1 MPKRKQPED
10 TSQLF
15 EALIARMNEQE
26 DIQYFKKLTKS
37 EQTYLLGQMTLL
49 CENTFDPKPKLIRL
63 LETDLPEHYKSIV
76 LKKMLHLQEQNTS
89 KLEEWVNAFLQIPFQ
104 SCAQLP
110 LVYNTHNQVACAKYL
125 NECREILNQSTYG
138 MEHAKDQFMELIGKW
153 MVNPDSMGT
162 AIALKGPMGTGKTT
176 LIKKALSHIL
186 KRPFALIALGG
197 ASDGSF
203 LTGHSYTYEGS
214 TYGKI
219 VDILIQQ
226 KTSNPIIYFDELDKV
241 SQSEKGNEIVG
252 ILTHLTDTTQNA
264 QFHDKYFSEIELDMS
279 KCLFVFSYNDESLVN
294 PILKDR
300 MYTIEV
306 KGYQDSEKK
315 IIARDFLIP
324 ELKRDYHLEDL
335 EWKEA
340 YTDLILKYIKE
351 EGVRQ
356 FKRQLEKVFSRINLL
371 RLSGKEVTCSL
382 EQLESWVDKPPTPVY
397 PSFYT

>member
-1 MPKRKQPED
+1 MPKRKQPD
-10 TSQLF
+10 DNSKLF
-15 EALIARMNEQE
+15 EALITRMNEKE
-26 DIQYFKKLTKS
+26 DIHYFKKLTKP

-49 CENTFDPKPKLIRL
+49 CDHTIDPKPKLIRL
-63 LETDLPEHYKSIV
+63 LETDIPEEYKSIV
-76 LKKMLHLQEQNTS
+76 LKKMLHMQEQNTS
-89 KLEEWVNAFLQIPFQ
+89 KLEEWVNAFLQIPFH
-104 SCAQLP
+104 SCSQLP
-110 LVYNTHNQVACAKYL
+110 IVYNSHNQSACSNYL
-125 NECREILNQSTYG
+125 TECRDILNKSTYG
-138 MEHAKDQFMELIGKW
+138 MEHAKDQFLELIGKW

-176 LIKKALSHIL
+176 LIKKALTHIL

-252 ILTHLTDTTQNA
+252 VLTHLTDTTQNS
-264 QFHDKYFSEIELDMS
+264 QFHDKYFSEIDLDMS
-279 KCLFVFSYNDESLVN
+279 KCLFVFSYNDETLVN

-306 KGYQDSEKK
+306 KGYQDAEKK

-324 ELKRDYHLEDL
+324 DLKRDYHLEDL
-335 EWKEA
+335 EWKEV
-340 YTDLILKYIKE
+340 YTDLILKHIKE

-356 FKRQLEKVFSRINLL
+356 LKRQLEKIFSRINLL
-371 RLSGKEVTCSL
+371 RLSGKDFKCNV
-382 EQLESWVDKPPTPVY
+382 EQLEAWIDKPPKPTY
-397 PSFYT
+397 PSFYS

>member
-1 MPKRKQPED
+1 MPKRKQPD
-10 TSQLF
+10 DNGKLF
-15 EALIARMNEQE
+15 EALMARMNEKE
-26 DIQYFKKLTKS
+26 DLLYFKKLTKP
-37 EQTYLLGQMTLL
+37 EQTYLLGQLTLL
-49 CENTFDPKPKLIRL
+49 CDHTFDPKPKLIRL
-63 LETDLPEHYKSIV
+63 LETDIPEQYKSIV
-76 LKKMLHLQEQNTS
+76 LKKMLHMQKENTS
-89 KLEEWVNAFLQIPFQ
+89 KLEEWVDAFLQIPFHA
-104 SCAQLP
+104 CAQLP
-110 LVYNTHNQVACAKYL
+110 VVYNTLNQVACSNYL
-125 NECREILNQSTYG
+125 NECKRILNQSTYG
-138 MEHAKDQFMELIGKW
+138 MEQAKDQFMELIGKW

-176 LIKKALSHIL
+176 LIKKALTQIL

-219 VDILIQQ
+219 VDVLIQ
-226 KTSNPIIYFDELDKV
+226 KETSNPILYFDELDKV
-241 SQSEKGNEIVG
+241 SQSEKGDEIVG
-252 ILTHLTDTTQNA
+252 VLTHLTDTTQNA
-264 QFHDKYFSEIELDMS
+264 QFHDKYFSEIDLDMS
-279 KCLFVFSYNDESLVN
+279 KCLFVFSYNDETLVN

-306 KGYQDSEKK
+306 KGYQDHEKK

-324 ELKRDYHLEDL
+324 ELKREYHLEEL

-340 YTDLILKYIKE
+340 YTDLILKHVQE

-371 RLSGKEVTCSL
+371 RLSGKEVGCTL
-382 EQLESWVDKPPTPVY
+382 EQLEGWIDKPPTPVY

>member
-1 MPKRKQPED
+1 MD
-10 TSQLF
+10 
-15 EALIARMNEQE
+15 
-26 DIQYFKKLTKS
+26 
-37 EQTYLLGQMTLL
+37 
-49 CENTFDPKPKLIRL
+49 
-63 LETDLPEHYKSIV
+63 
-76 LKKMLHLQEQNTS
+76 
-89 KLEEWVNAFLQIPFQ
+89 
-104 SCAQLP
+104 
-110 LVYNTHNQVACAKYL
+110 
-125 NECREILNQSTYG
+125 
-138 MEHAKDQFMELIGKW
+138 HAKDQFMELIGKW

-176 LIKKALSHIL
+176 LIKKALTHIL

-219 VDILIQQ
+219 VDIIIQQ

-252 ILTHLTDTTQNA
+252 VLTHLTDTTQNS
-264 QFHDKYFSEIELDMS
+264 QFHDKYFSEIDLDMS

-324 ELKRDYHLEDL
+324 DLKRDYHLEDL
-335 EWKEA
+335 EWKES
-340 YTDLILKYIKE
+340 YTELILKYTKE

-371 RLSGKEVTCSL
+371 RLSGKDFTCNL
-382 EQLESWVDKPPTPVY
+382 EQLEGWIDKPPKPTY

>member
-1 MPKRKQPED
+1 MPKRKPD
-10 TSQLF
+10 DNSQKF
-15 EALIARMNEQE
+15 EALMTRMNEKE
-26 DIQYFKKLTKS
+26 DIHYFKKLTKS

-49 CENTFDPKPKLIRL
+49 CDHTFDPKPKLIRL
-63 LETDLPEHYKSIV
+63 LETDIPEQYKSIV
-76 LKKMLHLQEQNTS
+76 LKKMLHMQDQNSS
-89 KLEEWVNAFLQIPFQ
+89 KLEEWVHAFLQIPFHA
-104 SCAQLP
+104 CAQLP
-110 LVYNTHNQVACAKYL
+110 ILYNMKNQEACSNYL
-125 NECREILNQSTYG
+125 NECKEILNKSTYG

-176 LIKKALSHIL
+176 LIKKALTHIL

-197 ASDGSF
+197 AGDGSF
-203 LTGHSYTYEGS
+203 LNGHSYTYEGS

-226 KTSNPIIYFDELDKV
+226 KISNPIIYFDELDKV
-241 SQSEKGNEIVG
+241 SQSEKGDEIIGV
-252 ILTHLTDTTQNA
+252 LTHLTDTTQNA

-306 KGYQDSEKK
+306 NGYQDAEKK

-324 ELKRDYHLEDL
+324 DMKRDYHLEDL
-335 EWKEA
+335 VWKEA
-340 YTDLILKYIKE
+340 YTDLILKYTKE

-371 RLSGKEVTCSL
+371 RLSGKDCTCSI
-382 EQLESWVDKPPTPVY
+382 EQLETWIDKPSIPVY

>member
-10 TSQLF
+10 TSTLF
-15 EALIARMNEQE
+15 EALITRMNEKE

-76 LKKMLHLQEQNTS
+76 LKKMLHLEEQNTS

-125 NECREILNQSTYG
+125 SECREILNQSTYG

-176 LIKKALSHIL
+176 LIKKALTHIL

-340 YTDLILKYIKE
+340 YTDLILKYVKE

-382 EQLESWVDKPPTPVY
+382 EQLESWVDKPATPVY

>member
-1 MPKRKQPED
+1 MPKRKQPD
-10 TSQLF
+10 DNGKLF
-15 EALIARMNEQE
+15 EALMARMNEKE
-26 DIQYFKKLTKS
+26 DLLYFKKLTKP
-37 EQTYLLGQMTLL
+37 EQTYLLGQLTLL
-49 CENTFDPKPKLIRL
+49 CDHTFDPKPKLIRL
-63 LETDLPEHYKSIV
+63 LETDIPEHYKSIV
-76 LKKMLHLQEQNTS
+76 LKKMLHMQKENTS
-89 KLEEWVNAFLQIPFQ
+89 KLEEWVDAFLQIPFHA
-104 SCAQLP
+104 CAQLP
-110 LVYNTHNQVACAKYL
+110 VVYNTLNQVACSNYL
-125 NECREILNQSTYG
+125 NECKRILNQSTYG
-138 MEHAKDQFMELIGKW
+138 MEQAKDQFMELIGKW

-176 LIKKALSHIL
+176 LIKKALTQIL

-219 VDILIQQ
+219 VDVLIQ
-226 KTSNPIIYFDELDKV
+226 KETSNPILYFDELDKV
-241 SQSEKGNEIVG
+241 SQSEKGDEIVG
-252 ILTHLTDTTQNA
+252 VLTHLTDTTQNA
-264 QFHDKYFSEIELDMS
+264 QFHDKYFSEIDLDLS
-279 KCLFVFSYNDESLVN
+279 KCLFVFSYNDETLVN

-306 KGYQDSEKK
+306 KGYQDHEKK

-324 ELKRDYHLEDL
+324 ELKREYHLEEL
-335 EWKEA
+335 EWKEV
-340 YTDLILKYIKE
+340 YTDLILKHVKE

-371 RLSGKEVTCSL
+371 RLSGKEVGCTL
-382 EQLESWVDKPPTPVY
+382 EQLEGWIDKPPTPVY

>member
-1 MPKRKQPED
+1 MPKRKQPD
-10 TSQLF
+10 DNGKLF
-15 EALIARMNEQE
+15 EALMARMNEKE
-26 DIQYFKKLTKS
+26 DLLYFKKLTKP
-37 EQTYLLGQMTLL
+37 EQTYLLGQLTLL
-49 CENTFDPKPKLIRL
+49 CDHTFDPKPKLIRL
-63 LETDLPEHYKSIV
+63 LETDIPEHYKSIV
-76 LKKMLHLQEQNTS
+76 LKKMLHMQKENTS
-89 KLEEWVNAFLQIPFQ
+89 KLEEWVDAFLQIPFHA
-104 SCAQLP
+104 CAQLP
-110 LVYNTHNQVACAKYL
+110 VVYNTLNQVACSNYL
-125 NECREILNQSTYG
+125 NECKRILNQSTYG
-138 MEHAKDQFMELIGKW
+138 MEQAKDQFMELIGKW

-176 LIKKALSHIL
+176 LIKKALTQIL

-219 VDILIQQ
+219 VDVLIQ
-226 KTSNPIIYFDELDKV
+226 KETSNPILYFDELDKV
-241 SQSEKGNEIVG
+241 SQSEKGDEIVG
-252 ILTHLTDTTQNA
+252 VLTHLTDTTQNA
-264 QFHDKYFSEIELDMS
+264 QFHDKYFSEIDLDMS
-279 KCLFVFSYNDESLVN
+279 KCLFVFSYNDETLVN

-306 KGYQDSEKK
+306 KGYQDHEKK

-324 ELKRDYHLEDL
+324 ELKREYHLEEL
-335 EWKEA
+335 EWKEV
-340 YTDLILKYIKE
+340 YTDLILKHVKE

-371 RLSGKEVTCSL
+371 RLSGKEVGCTL
-382 EQLESWVDKPPTPVY
+382 EQLEGWIDKPPTPVY

>member
-1 MPKRKQPED
+1 MPKRKQPD
-10 TSQLF
+10 DNGKLF
-15 EALIARMNEQE
+15 EALMARMNEKE
-26 DIQYFKKLTKS
+26 DLLYFKKLTKP
-37 EQTYLLGQMTLL
+37 EQTYLLGQLTLL
-49 CENTFDPKPKLIRL
+49 CDHTFDPKPKLIRL
-63 LETDLPEHYKSIV
+63 LETDIPEHYKSIV
-76 LKKMLHLQEQNTS
+76 LKKMLHLQEQNSS
-89 KLEEWVNAFLQIPFQ
+89 KLEEWVNAFLQLPFHA
-104 SCAQLP
+104 CTQLP
-110 LVYNTHNQVACAKYL
+110 VIYHSQNQVACSNYL
-125 NECREILNQSTYG
+125 NECKRILNQSTYG
-138 MEHAKDQFMELIGKW
+138 MDQAKDQFLELIGKW

-176 LIKKALSHIL
+176 LIKKALSQIL

-203 LTGHSYTYEGS
+203 LAGHSYTYEGS

-219 VDILIQQ
+219 VDILIQTQ
-226 KTSNPIIYFDELDKV
+226 TSNPILYFDELDKV
-241 SQSEKGNEIVG
+241 SQGEKGNEIVG

-264 QFHDKYFSEIELDMS
+264 QFQDKYFSEIDLDLS
-279 KCLFVFSYNDESLVN
+279 KCLFVFSYNDETLVN

-306 KGYQDSEKK
+306 KGYQDHEKK

-324 ELKRDYHLEDL
+324 ELKREYHLEEL

-340 YTDLILKYIKE
+340 YTDLILKHVKE

-371 RLSGKEVTCSL
+371 RLSGKDVNCTL
-382 EQLESWVDKPPTPVY
+382 EQLEGWIDKPPTPVY

>member
-1 MPKRKQPED
+1 MPKRKTPD
-10 TSQLF
+10 DNIKLF
-15 EALIARMNEQE
+15 EELITRMNEKE
-26 DIQYFKKLTKS
+26 DLQYFKNLTKS
-37 EQTYLLGQMTLL
+37 EQTYLLGEMTLL
-49 CENTFDPKPKLIRL
+49 CDHTFDPKPKLIRL
-63 LETDLPEHYKSIV
+63 LETDIPEQYKSIV
-76 LKKMLHLQEQNTS
+76 LKKMIHLKEQNSS
-89 KLEEWVNAFLQIPFQ
+89 KLEEWVDAFLQVPFHA
-104 SCAQLP
+104 CAQLP
-110 LVYNTHNQVACAKYL
+110 IIYNTQNQVACAKYL
-125 NECREILNQSTYG
+125 SECREILNHSTYG

-176 LIKKALSHIL
+176 LIKKALSQIL

-197 ASDGSF
+197 ASDGSY

-226 KTSNPIIYFDELDKV
+226 KISNPIIYFDELDKV
-241 SQSEKGNEIVG
+241 SQSEKGDEIVG
-252 ILTHLTDTTQNA
+252 VLTHLTDTTQNA
-264 QFHDKYFSEIELDMS
+264 QFHDKYFSEIDLDMS

-306 KGYQDSEKK
+306 KGYQDAEKRV
-315 IIARDFLIP
+315 IARDFLIP
-324 ELKRDYHLEDL
+324 ELKREYHLEEL
-335 EWKEA
+335 EWKDA
-340 YTDLILKYIKE
+340 YTDLILKHVKE

-356 FKRQLEKVFSRINLL
+356 FKRQLEKIFSRINLL
-371 RLSGKEVTCSL
+371 RLSGKEFVCTA
-382 EQLESWVDKPPTPVY
+382 EQLEAWVDKPPKPVY

>member
-1 MPKRKQPED
+1 MPKRKNPD
-10 TSQLF
+10 DNSKLF
-15 EALIARMNEQE
+15 EALITRINEKE
-26 DIQYFKKLTKS
+26 DLQYFKKLTKS

-49 CENTFDPKPKLIRL
+49 CDHTFDPKPKLIRL
-63 LETDLPEHYKSIV
+63 LETDIPEQYKSIV

-89 KLEEWVNAFLQIPFQ
+89 KLEEWVHAFLQIPFHA
-104 SCAQLP
+104 CAQLP
-110 LVYNTHNQVACAKYL
+110 LVYNSKNQVACSAYL
-125 NECREILNQSTYG
+125 NECREILNKSTYG
-138 MEHAKDQFMELIGKW
+138 MEQAKDQFLELIGKW
-153 MVNPDSMGT
+153 MVNPESMGT

-176 LIKKALSHIL
+176 LIKKALTHIL

-241 SQSEKGNEIVG
+241 SQSERGDEIVG
-252 ILTHLTDTTQNA
+252 VLTHLTDTTQNT
-264 QFHDKYFSEIELDMS
+264 QFHDKYFSEIDLDMS
-279 KCLFVFSYNDESLVN
+279 KCLFVFSYNDENLVN

-324 ELKRDYHLEDL
+324 ELKRDYHMEYL

-371 RLSGKEVTCSL
+371 RLSGKECSCSL
-382 EQLESWVDKPPTPVY
+382 EQLEEWIDKPAKPSY